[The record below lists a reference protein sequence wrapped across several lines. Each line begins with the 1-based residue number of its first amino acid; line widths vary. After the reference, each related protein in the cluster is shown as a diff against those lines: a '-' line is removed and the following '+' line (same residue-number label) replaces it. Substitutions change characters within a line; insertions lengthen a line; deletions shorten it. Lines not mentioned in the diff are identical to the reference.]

1 MGYAAIPIH
10 AAERNAAQG
19 CGACLHTAIGP
30 VCRGEFGQACGAPE
44 LSGPADELSRVLLA
58 LHMALAADGVDAG
71 DLVRALRLADGEAE
85 LVLAIA
91 PRCAGAALADTAFQ
105 ALRRALPDT
114 DIYVT
119 HAA

>member
-10 AAERNAAQG
+10 SAERNGAQG
-19 CGACLHTAIGP
+19 CGHCLHTTVGP
-30 VCRGEFGQACGAPE
+30 VCRVAYGQDCAAPQ
-44 LSGPADELSRVLLA
+44 LTGPADELHRVLLA
-58 LHMALAADGVDAG
+58 LHEALAADGADAG
-71 DLVRALRLADGEAE
+71 ELVRSLRLTDGEAE

-105 ALRRALPDT
+105 ALRRVLPDT